1 MLDKLITFPS
11 RRKNIISRQNV
22 APPRPLQPCHATRPR
37 VCIAA
42 SLKNMRKLTNELRFN
57 SYTQQICID
66 DAVVIDEQRPEN
78 VVTNDGTTMRIM
90 AQKNA
95 LPSAWTRQKEVIV
108 GKPATAILVEN
119 AKKAKAEVK
128 LIEEEL
134 ADEEAAAGT
143 SPCHEIEPR
152 MLGHLPI
159 F

>member
-1 MLDKLITFPS
+1 MT
-11 RRKNIISRQNV
+11 
-22 APPRPLQPCHATRPR
+22 
-37 VCIAA
+37 
-42 SLKNMRKLTNELRFN
+42 LTNEFRFN

-108 GKPATAILVEN
+108 GKPATAILVAN
-119 AKKAKAEVK
+119 AKKAKDEVK
-128 LIEEEL
+128 IIEEEL
-134 ADEEAAAGT
+134 ADEATAAGT
-143 SPCHEIEPR
+143 SSCHDIELQ
-152 MLGHLPI
+152 MLNYPPTSSAAG